1 MELVAEAD
9 AMDDTIAAGV
19 GDGMGDGMGD
29 GIVVIVAAGRGDGC
43 AFNPDVDC
51 AEDEAGSSFVS
62 VFCDVVGWM
71 SGQFLC
77 VCAPDG
83 TSHESAVDGVDLNVR
98 VL

>member
-62 VFCDVVGWM
+62 VFCDVVG
-71 SGQFLC
+71 
-77 VCAPDG
+77 V
-83 TSHESAVDGVDLNVR
+83 EVDVGADSILIKKMIQK
-98 VL
+98 